1 MTDQK
6 RPSSSKNPRIVL
18 RGDGAAE
25 PTPIGVTVTEGSL
38 LGERF
43 EVGAHVGEGG
53 HALVHKG
60 VDRANGAIVALKVMR
75 REFARDPVMRKRFE
89 REGEVLSKLKHPHV
103 VGFVA
108 SGSEPTPWMAL
119 EFISGPDLKQALA
132 SQKRFAPKVAVQIML
147 PLIDGLAQAHGLG
160 VAHRDLKPSNV
171 AFSQNASGQ
180 WAPMLL
186 DFGLSKPTESV
197 AKELRLTTEGQT
209 VGTPAYMAPEMLRS
223 DEGGNATSDVWSL
236 GVMLFELITG
246 VLPYRAESIWHM
258 LMAILTTDAPTMSS
272 KGVAVD
278 PTLEFIVG
286 QCLKREPNERFAD
299 ANALRNALR
308 SWLESAR

>member
-1 MTDQK
+1 MTNTK
-6 RPSSSKNPRIVL
+6 RPSSSKNPRILL
-18 RGDGAAE
+18 RGEGEAPAPLGASVDTGSVLDG
-25 PTPIGVTVTEGSL
+25 
-38 LGERF
+38 RF
-43 EVGAHVGEGG
+43 EVSTVAGEGG
-53 HALVHKG
+53 HARVFKG
-60 VDRANGAIVALKVMR
+60 TDRSNGATVALKVMR
-75 REFARDPVMRKRFE
+75 PEYARDPVMRKRFE
-89 REGEVLSKLKHPHV
+89 REGEVLSKIKHPHV
-103 VGFVA
+103 VGFIA

-119 EFISGPDLKQALA
+119 EFIAGPALDQTLK

-147 PLIDGLAQAHGLG
+147 PLIDGLAHAHAIG

-186 DFGLSKPTESV
+186 DFGLSKPTQGS
-197 AKELRLTTEGQT
+197 AKEFRLTTEGQT

-246 VLPYRAESIWHM
+246 ALPYRAESIWHM
-258 LMAILTTDAPTMSS
+258 LMAILTTDAPTMTS
-272 KGVAVD
+272 KGVEVD

-286 QCLKREPNERFAD
+286 QCMKREPNERFAD
-299 ANALRNALR
+299 ASALRNALS
-308 SWLESAR
+308 SWLKGAG